1 MRGQAATLDLPAPRC
16 KSVNMEGRP
25 GIGWLAGSV
34 LLALA
39 GGLAPVSALAEVPVD
54 LELVLAIDA
63 SDSVDGAEYA
73 LQVGGLADAFRDPA
87 VHRAIADGPLG
98 SITVTV
104 IKWSRRYQQFVQ
116 IPWTRIDGPAA
127 SAAFG
132 DQIAG
137 LGRAFDSGV
146 TSISGAL
153 DFAAA
158 QFANNGFVAARQVID
173 ISSDGVQNQGR
184 RIDLAREAALA
195 RDVTINALVI
205 LNEMPDLEEYFGE
218 RVIGGFG
225 SFVMAA
231 NDYPDYPEAIRR
243 KLLREIGETPVSR
256 AREDARQLARLPSR
270 AGIGPGVP

>member
-1 MRGQAATLDLPAPRC
+1 
-16 KSVNMEGRP
+16 MEGRS
-25 GIGWLAGSV
+25 GIGRLVGSV
-34 LLALA
+34 LLAVA
-39 GGLAPVSALAEVPVD
+39 GGILPESAAAEVPVD
-54 LELVLAIDA
+54 LELILAIDS
-63 SDSVDGAEYA
+63 SDSVDGGEYA

-87 VHRAIADGPLG
+87 VHKAIGAGPLG
-98 SITVTV
+98 SVAV
-104 IKWSRRYQQFVQ
+104 SLVEWSGRYQQVIR
-116 IPWTRIDGPAA
+116 IPWTRLDGAA
-127 SAAFG
+127 AATAFA

-137 LGRAFDSGV
+137 LQRAFDEGV

-158 QFANNGFVAARQVID
+158 QFAGNGFVAARRVID

-184 RIDLAREAALA
+184 RIDLAREATLA

-225 SFVMAA
+225 AFVMAA

-243 KLLREIGETPVSR
+243 KLLREIGQAPVSR
-256 AREDARQLARLPSR
+256 LERFDGQLARLPEA
-270 AGIGPGVP
+270 AGGIVAAP

>member
-1 MRGQAATLDLPAPRC
+1 
-16 KSVNMEGRP
+16 MEGRP

-34 LLALA
+34 LLVLA
-39 GGLAPVSALAEVPVD
+39 GGLVPVAAGAEVPVD

-73 LQVGGLADAFRDPA
+73 LQIGGLAAAFRDAA

-98 SITVTV
+98 SIAVAV
-104 IKWSRRYQQFVQ
+104 VEWSGRYQQFVQ

-127 SAAFG
+127 SAAFA

-158 QFANNGFVAARQVID
+158 QFADNGFVAARQVID

-184 RIDLAREAALA
+184 RIDLAREATLA

-225 SFVMAA
+225 AFVMAA

-243 KLLREIGETPVSR
+243 KLLREIGEAPVSR
-256 AREDARQLARLPSR
+256 VQDGAGQLARLPPD
-270 AGIGPGVP
+270 AVIGLGVP

>member
-1 MRGQAATLDLPAPRC
+1 
-16 KSVNMEGRP
+16 MEGRP

-39 GGLAPVSALAEVPVD
+39 GGLLPDSAVADVPVD

-73 LQVGGLADAFRDPA
+73 LQIGGLADAFRDPA
-87 VHRAIADGPLG
+87 VHRAIGGGPLG
-98 SITVTV
+98 SIAVAV
-104 IKWSRRYQQFVQ
+104 VEWSGRYQQFVQ
-116 IPWTRIDGPAA
+116 IPWTRLDGAAA
-127 SAAFG
+127 SAAFA

-158 QFANNGFVAARQVID
+158 QFGNNGFVAARQVID

-184 RIDLAREAALA
+184 RIDLAREAVLA

-225 SFVMAA
+225 AFVMAA

-256 AREDARQLARLPSR
+256 LGGGLGQLAGLPSG
-270 AGIGPGVP
+270 AGSRPGPP